1 MNINKE
7 LEYLISQIPIFNEL
21 DFEDTKI
28 LSQYLFPKELPMGGL
43 VCKEGQHGS
52 FLSFVASGKLEIVKT
67 LDDKEIIISTISEG
81 DSLGEMALIDGLTRS
96 ATVRAYKASTILIL
110 RRDDFNTLLSKHPEV
125 GIKILKGIARLL
137 SLNLRKA
144 SAQITVWSPPEE
156 YKE

>member
-7 LEYLISQIPIFNEL
+7 LEYLISEIPVFREL
-21 DFEDTKI
+21 DAEDTQV
-28 LSQYLFPKELPMGGL
+28 LSQYLFPKDLQADGL

-52 FLSFVASGKLEIVKT
+52 FLSFVALGELEIFKT
-67 LDDKEIIISTISEG
+67 LDNKEVVISKISEG

-96 ATVRAYKASTILIL
+96 ATVRACKPSTILIL
-110 RRDDFNTLLSKHPEV
+110 RRDDFNTLLTKHPVV

-144 SAQITVWSPPEE
+144 SAQLTTFMTMTQ
-156 YKE
+156 

>member
-7 LEYLISQIPIFNEL
+7 LEYLISEMPIFKDL
-21 DFEDTKI
+21 DSDDTKI
-28 LSQYLFPKELPMGGL
+28 LSEYLFPKDLAIGGL

-52 FLSFVASGKLEIVKT
+52 FLSFVAKGELEIVKT
-67 LDDKEIIISTISEG
+67 LDGKEVTISTISEG

-96 ATVRAYKASTILIL
+96 ATVRAHKPSTILVL
-110 RRDDFNTLLSKHPEV
+110 RRDDFNNLLVKHPEV

-144 SAQITVWSPPEE
+144 SAQITTFMSMTQ
-156 YKE
+156 

>member
-7 LEYLISQIPIFNEL
+7 LEYLISEIPIFKEL
-21 DFEDTKI
+21 NAEDTTV
-28 LSQYLFPKELPMGGL
+28 LSKFLFPKDLAIGGL

-52 FLSFVASGKLEIVKT
+52 FLSFVSKGELEIVKK
-67 LDDKEIIISTISEG
+67 LDGKEVTISTISEG

-96 ATVRAYKASTILIL
+96 ATVKACKPSTILIL
-110 RRDDFNTLLSKHPEV
+110 RRDDFNNLLAEHPEV

-144 SAQITVWSPPEE
+144 SAQITTFMSMTQ
-156 YKE
+156 